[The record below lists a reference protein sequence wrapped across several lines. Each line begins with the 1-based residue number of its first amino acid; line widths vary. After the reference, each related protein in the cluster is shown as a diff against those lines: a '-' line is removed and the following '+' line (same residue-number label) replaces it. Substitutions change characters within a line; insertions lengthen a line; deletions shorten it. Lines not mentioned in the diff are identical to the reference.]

1 LSQVFPVGG
10 SSNIKMSLT
19 GTKTLFERVEAV
31 TTASQ
36 ERFIEFQ
43 KEMLRQRILFMPIAR
58 FHHGISA
65 AHTDEDIETIL
76 SAMRVA
82 LRVAR

>member
-1 LSQVFPVGG
+1 
-10 SSNIKMSLT
+10 MSLT

-36 ERFIEFQ
+36 ESFIEFQ

-65 AHTDEDIETIL
+65 AHTDEYIETIL